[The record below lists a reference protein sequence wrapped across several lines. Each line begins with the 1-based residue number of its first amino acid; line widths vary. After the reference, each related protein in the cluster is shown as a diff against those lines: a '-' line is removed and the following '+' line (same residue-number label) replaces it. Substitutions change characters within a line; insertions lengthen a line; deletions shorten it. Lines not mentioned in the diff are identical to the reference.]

1 LLKCIIVEDETL
13 AQDVIKSHLSR
24 FDQIE
29 LVGVYRTGPE
39 ATEALGTVEVDV
51 IFLDIRLPGMSGLH
65 FLRGLTDPP
74 LVVLTTAYAE
84 HALESYEFNVID
96 YLLKPISF
104 ERFSKA
110 VHKLLDGRLY
120 TVAGRGLAG
129 PAGGRAE
136 GSGAL
141 VSGSEGAGGASGG
154 SAALGGE
161 GAGMASL
168 PQGDHIFIKSNSKF
182 FKVNFSEILYV
193 EGMKDY
199 LKIHTPDYTLVTHQT
214 MNELEKQL
222 PARIFIRVHRSY
234 LVSMGHIRSIY
245 GNSIEL
251 GKVTIPIG
259 VNYKEVVM
267 GLIGRK

>member
-1 LLKCIIVEDETL
+1 MLKCIIVEDETL

-24 FDQIE
+24 IDKME

-39 ATEALGTVEVDV
+39 AMEALQTLEVDV

-84 HALESYEFNVID
+84 YALESYEFNVID

-110 VHKLLDGRLY
+110 VNKLLDGRLF
-120 TVAGRGLAG
+120 APGRAVNG
-129 PAGGRAE
+129 PAGTG
-136 GSGAL
+136 
-141 VSGSEGAGGASGG
+141 
-154 SAALGGE
+154 
-161 GAGMASL
+161 L

-182 FKVNFSEILYV
+182 FRVNFSEILYV

-214 MNELEKQL
+214 MNELEKLL
-222 PARIFIRVHRSY
+222 PQGLFIRVHRSY
-234 LVSMGHIRSIY
+234 LVATGQIRAIY

-259 VNYKEVVM
+259 VNYKEAVM

>member
-1 LLKCIIVEDETL
+1 MLKCIIVEDETL
-13 AQDVIKSHLSR
+13 AQDVIKSHLAR
-24 FDQIE
+24 IDRME
-29 LVGVYRTGPE
+29 LVGVFRTGVE
-39 ATEALGTVEVDV
+39 AMKALASLEVDV

-110 VHKLLDGRLY
+110 VNKLLDGRLY
-120 TVAGRGLAG
+120 PVVRGA
-129 PAGGRAE
+129 A
-136 GSGAL
+136 
-141 VSGSEGAGGASGG
+141 GAGETA
-154 SAALGGE
+154 
-161 GAGMASL
+161 L
-168 PQGDHIFIKSNSKF
+168 PQGDHIFVKSNSKF
-182 FKVNFSEILYV
+182 FRVNFSEILYV

-214 MNELEKQL
+214 MNELEKLL
-222 PARIFIRVHRSY
+222 PGKLFIRVHRSY
-234 LVSMGHIRSIY
+234 LVARGQIRAIY
-245 GNSIEL
+245 GNSIEM

-259 VNYKEVVM
+259 VNYKEAVM

>member
-1 LLKCIIVEDETL
+1 MLKCIIVEDETL

-24 FDQIE
+24 IDRME
-29 LVGVYRTGPE
+29 LVGVFRTGPE
-39 ATEALGTVEVDV
+39 AMEALQTLEVDV

-84 HALESYEFNVID
+84 YALESYEFNVID

-110 VHKLLDGRLY
+110 VNKLLDGRLF
-120 TVAGRGLAG
+120 TPSPG
-129 PAGGRAE
+129 P
-136 GSGAL
+136 
-141 VSGSEGAGGASGG
+141 
-154 SAALGGE
+154 
-161 GAGMASL
+161 SL
-168 PQGDHIFIKSNSKF
+168 PQGDHIFVKSNSKF
-182 FKVNFSEILYV
+182 FRVNFSEIVYV

-199 LKIHTPDYTLVTHQT
+199 LKIHTPDYTLITHQT
-214 MNELEKQL
+214 MNDLEKQL
-222 PARIFIRVHRSY
+222 PPRLFIRVHRSY
-234 LVSMGHIRSIY
+234 IVARNHIRAIY

-259 VNYKEVVM
+259 VNYKEAVM
-267 GLIGRK
+267 GLIGKK